1 MDLGWT
7 QALPFGLLMFA
18 GSAIAARRRKLR
30 QSRAGRNYPLLAGK
44 LGLELEP
51 ARYPGWVGRLR
62 GRFQG
67 FDVLVEPDERPRIVV
82 RFAAASLLDL
92 RTYEHWKRVPE
103 GYQVLS
109 LGKRRLDQRFINRFG
124 RTQLAPDAA
133 NIDALTTA
141 LEAILDST
149 EGLRQL
155 TIDAD
160 RIECLLDYGNPPV
173 IPAPE
178 VERLLPLLSALAERV
193 TELSSES
200 AVSPSETT

>member
-1 MDLGWT
+1 
-7 QALPFGLLMFA
+7 
-18 GSAIAARRRKLR
+18 
-30 QSRAGRNYPLLAGK
+30 
-44 LGLELEP
+44 
-51 ARYPGWVGRLR
+51 
-62 GRFQG
+62 
-67 FDVLVEPDERPRIVV
+67 
-82 RFAAASLLDL
+82 
-92 RTYEHWKRVPE
+92 VPE